1 MKRFATGLWTAV
13 GMGHSGPKDILTLYS
28 EWQRTH
34 DERLWKRLQARL
46 RLFSQ
51 KHPSLNLRGYFS
63 QAF

>member
-1 MKRFATGLWTAV
+1 MKRLATGLWAV
-13 GMGHSGPKDILTLYS
+13 AVSHAQPKDILAMYS

-34 DERLWKRLQARL
+34 DERLWKRIQTRL
-46 RLFSQ
+46 RVCSE